1 MLLDRA
7 IRGLLPHKRMMK
19 RGPAITISIIVGVLF
34 AVFFVYPAGT
44 VVKQAFEGT
53 RANGSHYW
61 TMEFFVSVFQNPIYR
76 EGLWNALT
84 LGIVS
89 TLATLAIA
97 FPLALIGHRYDFYGK
112 SLLGVLVLAPMIL
125 PPFVGAVGV
134 KQMLGVNG
142 AFNALLIDSGL
153 MDSAYP
159 HDWLANGRFLG
170 IVLMNALHLYP
181 ILYMNIA
188 AALANL
194 DPAMEQAAENLGC
207 PPWKRFFRITL
218 PLAMPGV
225 FAGASIVFIWAFTE
239 LGVPLVF
246 DYARVAPVQIF
257 DGLKGLDKNPIPYA
271 LTAILLIVA
280 AGVFALS
287 KLIMGRSPL
296 GTAPRPKGRSTA
308 IKVGPWKSAACTLFF
323 TSVFIIA
330 SIPHLGVLLLS
341 LAERWYGTVVPEE
354 LTMRHYVEALGNG
367 LVVPSIQNSLM
378 YAGCA
383 TLLALIIG
391 LSVAWVV
398 VRSDLKAR
406 NLLDAVVM
414 LPLAVPGLVM
424 AFGYLALSQEGKA
437 FHFLVGA
444 GGSPFLLIV
453 VAYAFRRLPYIVRSA
468 VAGLQQSN
476 PALEEAAKSLGA
488 SPLRTLRRVGIPLIG
503 ANLAAG
509 SILAF
514 AFAMLEV
521 SDSLILAQQ
530 AQHYPITKAIY
541 TLLSTLGNGTELA
554 AALGVWAMVF
564 LSVAIMGAAVLG
576 GKRGGMFKV

>member
-1 MLLDRA
+1 
-7 IRGLLPHKRMMK
+7 MK
-19 RGPAITISIIVGVLF
+19 RGHAITITLVITLLF
-34 AVFFVYPAGT
+34 GVFFIYPAGM

-53 RANGSHYW
+53 RADGSH
-61 TMEFFVSVFQNPIYR
+61 FFTLDFFAAVFRNPIYR
-76 EGLWNALT
+76 EGLLNAFA

-89 TLATLAIA
+89 TVVTLAIA
-97 FPLALIGHRYDFYGK
+97 FPLALVGHRYDFFGK
-112 SLLGVLVLAPMIL
+112 PVLGVLILAPMIL

-142 AFNALLIDSGL
+142 ALNALLIKSGL
-153 MDSAYP
+153 MEADLPY
-159 HDWLANGRFLG
+159 DWLANGRFVG

-188 AALANL
+188 AALSNL

-207 PPWKRFFRITL
+207 PPWRRFFRITL

-280 AGVFALS
+280 AVVFAFS
-287 KLIMGRSPL
+287 KLVMGRSPL
-296 GTAPRPKGRSTA
+296 GTAPRPKGRSSSLR
-308 IKVGPWKSAACTLFF
+308 VRGWKSAACSLFF
-323 TSVFIIA
+323 IGVFVIA

-341 LAERWYGTVVPEE
+341 LAGRWYGTVVPDQ
-354 LTMRHYVEALGNG
+354 LTARHYLEALGNG
-367 LVVPSIQNSLM
+367 LVVPSIQNSLL

-383 TLLALIIG
+383 TMIALVIG
-391 LSVAWVV
+391 VSVAWVV
-398 VRSDLKAR
+398 VRSNLKSR
-406 NLLDAVVM
+406 NWLDALVM
-414 LPLAVPGLVM
+414 MPLAVPGLVM
-424 AFGYLALSQEGKA
+424 AFGYLSLSQQGKA

-444 GGSPFLLIV
+444 GGSPFFLIV
-453 VAYAFRRLPYIVRSA
+453 IAYAIRRLPYIVRAA

-476 PALEEAAKSLGA
+476 PALEEAARSLGA
-488 SPLRTLRRVGIPLIG
+488 TPVRTLRRVALPLIG

-509 SILAF
+509 AILAF

-530 AQHYPITKAIY
+530 QQHYPITKAIY

-554 AALGVWAMVF
+554 AALGVWAMIF
-564 LSVAIMGAAVLG
+564 LSAAIMGAAVLG
-576 GKRGGMFKV
+576 GKRGGLFKV

>member
-1 MLLDRA
+1 MSRTKAILLSA
-7 IRGLLPHKRMMK
+7 IVVALL
-19 RGPAITISIIVGVLF
+19 S
-34 AVFFVYPAGT
+34 VFFVYPAGM
-44 VVKQAFEGT
+44 VVRQAFVAT
-53 RANGSHYW
+53 RADGSAAW
-61 TMEFFVSVFQNPIYR
+61 TLEFLLAVFANPVYR
-76 EGLWNALT
+76 EGMWNALA
-84 LGIVS
+84 LGAVS
-89 TLATLAIA
+89 TAVTLLIA
-97 FPLALIGHRYDFYGK
+97 FPLALVGHRWDFTGK
-112 SLLGVLVLAPMIL
+112 SVLGVLVLAPLIL

-142 AFNALLIDSGL
+142 AVNALLIKAGL
-153 MDSAYP
+153 MDAAMP
-159 HDWLANGRFLG
+159 HDWLAHGRFAG
-170 IVLMNALHLYP
+170 IVIMNALHLYP

-194 DPAMEQAAENLGC
+194 DPAMEQAAENLGA
-207 PPWKRFFRITL
+207 PPWKRFLRITL

-225 FAGASIVFIWAFTE
+225 FAGSSLVFIWSFTE

-257 DGLKGLDKNPIPYA
+257 DGLKGLENNPIPYA
-271 LTAILLIVA
+271 LTAILLIISA
-280 AGVFALS
+280 LVFAVA
-287 KLIMGRSPL
+287 KLVLGRSPL
-296 GTAPRPKGRSTA
+296 GTAPRPKGRSSSPR
-308 IKVGPWKSAACTLFF
+308 VRGWRAALCALLF
-323 TSVFIIA
+323 SGVFLVA

-341 LAERWYGTVVPEE
+341 LAGRWYGTIIPDE
-354 LTMRHYVEALGNG
+354 LTLRHYIEALGNG
-367 LVVPSIQNSLM
+367 LVVPSIQNSLL

-383 TLLALIIG
+383 TVVALAVG

-398 VRSDLKAR
+398 VRSRLR
-406 NLLDAVVM
+406 FRGLLDTFVM

-424 AFGYLALSQEGKA
+424 AFGYLALSQQGKP

-444 GGSPFLLIV
+444 GGSPFLLLVI
-453 VAYAFRRLPYIVRSA
+453 AYAIRRLPYIVRAA

-476 PALEEAAKSLGA
+476 PVLEEAAQSLGA
-488 SPLRTLRRVGIPLIG
+488 TPLRAMTRVAIPLIG

-509 SILAF
+509 CILAF

-564 LSVAIMGAAVLG
+564 LSVAIMGAAVLA

>member
-1 MLLDRA
+1 
-7 IRGLLPHKRMMK
+7 MK
-19 RGPAITISIIVGVLF
+19 RNHTLLISFAVCALF
-34 AVFFVYPAGT
+34 AVFFIYPAGM
-44 VVKQAFEGT
+44 VVKQAFEGK
-53 RANGSHYW
+53 RDDGS
-61 TMEFFVSVFQNPIYR
+61 TVFTLEFFLTVFRNPIYR
-76 EGLWNALT
+76 EGLWNAFA
-84 LGIVS
+84 LGVTS
-89 TLATLAIA
+89 TLATLALA
-97 FPLALIGHRYDFYGK
+97 FPLALIAHRYDFYGK
-112 SLLGVLVLAPMIL
+112 KLLGVLVLAPLIL

-134 KQMLGVNG
+134 KQMMGVNG
-142 AFNALLIDSGL
+142 SFNALLIDLGM
-153 MDSAYP
+153 MDAAMPY
-159 HDWLANGRFLG
+159 DWLAHGRFAG
-170 IVLMNALHLYP
+170 IVIMNALHLYP

-225 FAGASIVFIWAFTE
+225 FAGSSIVFIWSFTE

-257 DGLKGLDKNPIPYA
+257 DGLKSLDKNPIPYA

-280 AGVFALS
+280 AVVFMIS
-287 KLIMGRSPL
+287 KLVMGRSPL
-296 GTAPRPKGRSTA
+296 GTAPRPKGRSNSLQLT
-308 IKVGPWKSAACTLFF
+308 GWKSAACAMW
-323 TSVFIIA
+323 FIATFAIA

-341 LAERWYGTVVPEE
+341 SAERWYGTVVPDEF
-354 LTMRHYVEALGNG
+354 TARHYIEALGNG

-383 TLLALIIG
+383 TLVALVIG
-391 LSVAWVV
+391 LCVAWVV
-398 VRSDLKAR
+398 VRSDLKSR
-406 NLLDAVVM
+406 GLLDSLVM
-414 LPLAVPGLVM
+414 MPLAVPGLVM
-424 AFGYLALSQEGKA
+424 AFGYLALSQEGKP
-437 FHFLVGA
+437 FHFLIGA
-444 GGSPFLLIV
+444 GGNPFMLLVI
-453 VAYAFRRLPYIVRSA
+453 AYAIRRLPYVVRAA

-476 PALEEAAKSLGA
+476 PMLEEAAKSLGA
-488 SPLRTLRRVGIPLIG
+488 SPARMLRRIAIPLIG

-530 AQHYPITKAIY
+530 AQHFPITKAIY

>member
-1 MLLDRA
+1 
-7 IRGLLPHKRMMK
+7 
-19 RGPAITISIIVGVLF
+19 
-34 AVFFVYPAGT
+34 
-44 VVKQAFEGT
+44 
-53 RANGSHYW
+53 
-61 TMEFFVSVFQNPIYR
+61 
-76 EGLWNALT
+76 
-84 LGIVS
+84 
-89 TLATLAIA
+89 
-97 FPLALIGHRYDFYGK
+97 
-112 SLLGVLVLAPMIL
+112 
-125 PPFVGAVGV
+125 
-134 KQMLGVNG
+134 MLGVNG
-142 AFNALLIDSGL
+142 LFNSLLIDCGL
-153 MDSAYP
+153 MEISSPY
-159 HDWLANGRFLG
+159 DWLAHGRFTG
-170 IVLMNALHLYP
+170 IVVMNALHLYP

-246 DYARVAPVQIF
+246 DFARVAPVQIF
-257 DGLKGLDKNPIPYA
+257 DGLKGLDRNPIPYA
-271 LTAILLIVA
+271 LTAVLLIVA
-280 AGVFALS
+280 TAVFAFS
-287 KLIMGRSPL
+287 KWLIGRSPL
-296 GTAPRPKGRSTA
+296 GSAPRPKSRSTA
-308 IKVGPWKSAACTLFF
+308 VRLTGWRSAACCLGFMF
-323 TSVFIIA
+323 VFSLA
-330 SIPHLGVLLLS
+330 VIPHLGVVLLS
-341 LAERWYGTVVPEE
+341 LAGRWYGTVLPEE
-354 LTMRHYVEALGNG
+354 FTLRHYAEALGNG
-367 LVVPSIQNSLM
+367 LVVPSIQNSLL
-378 YAGCA
+378 YASGA
-383 TLLALIIG
+383 TAVALVIG
-391 LSVAWVV
+391 LAVAWVV
-398 VRSDLKAR
+398 VRSDLKFR
-406 NLLDAVVM
+406 SVLDAMVM

-437 FHFLVGA
+437 FHFLIGA

-453 VAYAFRRLPYIVRSA
+453 IAYAFRRLPYIVRAA

-488 SPLRTLRRVGIPLIG
+488 TPARMLRRVAIPLIG

-541 TLLSTLGNGTELA
+541 TLMSGLGNGTQLA

-564 LSVAIMGAAVLG
+564 LSVAIMGAAILG
-576 GKRGGMFKV
+576 GKRGGLFRV

>member
-1 MLLDRA
+1 
-7 IRGLLPHKRMMK
+7 MK
-19 RGPAITISIIVGVLF
+19 RGNALAITAVIGVLF
-34 AVFFVYPAGT
+34 AVFFAYPAGM
-44 VVKQAFEGT
+44 VVKQAFEATDADGNT
-53 RANGSHYW
+53 YF
-61 TMEFFVSVFQNPIYR
+61 TLDFITTVFKNPVYR
-76 EGLWNALT
+76 EGLWNALA
-84 LGIVS
+84 LGVVS

-97 FPLALIGHRYDFYGK
+97 FPLALVGHRYDFFGK
-112 SLLGVLVLAPMIL
+112 RVLGVLVLAPLIL

-134 KQMLGVNG
+134 KQMMGVNG
-142 AFNALLIDSGL
+142 AFNALLIKTGL
-153 MDSAYP
+153 MDAAEP
-159 HDWLANGRFLG
+159 FDWLAHGRFMG
-170 IVLMNALHLYP
+170 IVMMNALHLYP

-207 PPWKRFFRITL
+207 PPWKRFCRITL

-225 FAGASIVFIWAFTE
+225 FAGASIVFIWSFTE

-246 DYARVAPVQIF
+246 DYQRVAPVQIF
-257 DGLKGLDKNPIPYA
+257 DGIKGLDRNPIPYA
-271 LTAILLIVA
+271 LTAILLIIAMV
-280 AGVFALS
+280 VFALS
-287 KLIMGRSPL
+287 KLVLGRSPL
-296 GTAPRPKGRSTA
+296 GTAPRPKGRASSLELR
-308 IKVGPWKSAACTLFF
+308 GWKSLACTGLFVG
-323 TSVFIIA
+323 VFAIA
-330 SIPHLGVLLLS
+330 SVPHLGVLLLS
-341 LAERWYGTVVPEE
+341 LAGRWYGTVIPDEF
-354 LTMRHYVEALGNG
+354 TMRHYIEALGNG

-383 TLLALIIG
+383 TLLALVIG
-391 LSVAWVV
+391 LGVAWVV
-398 VRSDLKAR
+398 VRSDLR
-406 NLLDAVVM
+406 FRGVLDTVVM

-444 GGSPFLLIV
+444 GGSPFMLLVI
-453 VAYAFRRLPYIVRSA
+453 AYAIRRLPYIVRSA

-488 SPLRTLRRVGIPLIG
+488 SPARMLRRVAIPLIG

-554 AALGVWAMVF
+554 GALGVWSMVF
-564 LSVAIMGAAVLG
+564 LSVAIMGAAVLS
-576 GKRGGMFKV
+576 GKRGGMFRV

>member
-1 MLLDRA
+1 
-7 IRGLLPHKRMMK
+7 MK
-19 RGPAITISIIVGVLF
+19 RGHAITLSLLVGILF
-34 AVFFVYPAGT
+34 AVFFIYPAAA
-44 VVKQAFEGT
+44 VVTQAFEGT
-53 RANGSHYW
+53 RADDSHHF
-61 TMEFFVSVFQNPIYR
+61 TLEFFAAVFRNPIYR
-76 EGLWNALT
+76 EGLWNAFA
-84 LGIVS
+84 LGIAS
-89 TLATLAIA
+89 TLVTLAIA
-97 FPLALIGHRYDFYGK
+97 FPLALIGHRHDFFGK
-112 SLLGVLVLAPMIL
+112 PALGVLILAPMIL
-125 PPFVGAVGV
+125 PPFVGAVGI

-142 AFNALLIDSGL
+142 ALNALLIQSGL
-153 MDSAYP
+153 VDAEQPY
-159 HDWLANGRFLG
+159 DWLAHGRFAG

-181 ILYMNIA
+181 ILYLNIA

-246 DYARVAPVQIF
+246 DFPRVAPVQIF
-257 DGLKGLDKNPIPYA
+257 DGLKSLDRNPLPYA
-271 LTAILLIVA
+271 LTTVLLVVA
-280 AGVFALS
+280 AAVFAFS
-287 KLIMGRSPL
+287 KRLIGRAPL
-296 GTAPRPKGRSTA
+296 GTAPRPKGRTSSLRPQ
-308 IKVGPWKSAACTLFF
+308 GWKSAACALFF
-323 TSVFIIA
+323 SGVFLIA
-330 SIPHLGVLLLS
+330 AIPHLGVLLLS
-341 LAERWYGTVVPEE
+341 FTDRWYGTVIPDE
-354 LTMRHYVEALGNG
+354 LTVRHYLEALGNG
-367 LVVPSIQNSLM
+367 LVVPSIQNSLL

-383 TLLALIIG
+383 TGVALVIG
-391 LSVAWVV
+391 LAVAWVV
-398 VRSDLKAR
+398 VRSDLKSRGA
-406 NLLDAVVM
+406 LDALVM

-424 AFGYLALSQEGKA
+424 AFGYLALSQQGKA
-437 FHFLVGA
+437 FHFLLGA
-444 GGSPFLLIV
+444 DGSPFLLIV

-488 SPLRTLRRVGIPLIG
+488 TPLRTLRRISIPLIG

-509 SILAF
+509 AILAF

-564 LSVAIMGAAVLG
+564 LSTAIMGAAILG
-576 GKRGGMFKV
+576 GKRGGLFKV

>member
-1 MLLDRA
+1 
-7 IRGLLPHKRMMK
+7 MK
-19 RGPAITISIIVGVLF
+19 RGPALLITAIVTLLF
-34 AVFFVYPAGT
+34 AEFFLYPAGME
-44 VVKQAFEGT
+44 VKQAFEVKNPDEST
-53 RANGSHYW
+53 RFTLDFIIAI
-61 TMEFFVSVFQNPIYR
+61 FKNPIYR
-76 EGLWNALT
+76 EGLWNAFA
-84 LGIVS
+84 LGITS
-89 TLATLAIA
+89 TFATLAIA
-97 FPLALIGHRYDFYGK
+97 FPLALIGHRYDFFGK
-112 SLLGVLVLAPMIL
+112 KALGVLVLAPLIV

-134 KQMLGVNG
+134 KQILGVNG
-142 AFNALLIDSGL
+142 GLNALLIQLGA
-153 MDSAYP
+153 MDASLP
-159 HDWLANGRFLG
+159 FDWLAEGRFAG

-188 AALANL
+188 AALSNL

-257 DGLKGLDKNPIPYA
+257 DGIKGLDKNPIPYA

-280 AGVFALS
+280 AAVFAMS
-287 KLIMGRSPL
+287 KLGLGRSPL
-296 GTAPRPKGRSTA
+296 GTAPRPKSRSDAKTLR
-308 IKVGPWKSAACTLFF
+308 GFKSLACTLVFLTVF
-323 TSVFIIA
+323 LLASV
-330 SIPHLGVLLLS
+330 PHAGVILLS
-341 LAERWYGTVVPEE
+341 LANRWYGTIVPDEF
-354 LTMRHYVEALGNG
+354 TVRHYVEALGNG
-367 LVVPSIQNSLM
+367 LVVPSIQNSLL

-383 TLLALIIG
+383 TLIALAIG
-391 LSVAWVV
+391 LAVAWVV
-398 VRSDLKAR
+398 VRSNLR
-406 NLLDAVVM
+406 FRGLLDALVM

-424 AFGYLALSQEGKA
+424 AFGYLALSQEDKP

-444 GGSPFLLIV
+444 DGNPFFLLVI
-453 VAYAFRRLPYIVRSA
+453 AYAIRRLPYIVRSA

-488 SPLRTLRRVGIPLIG
+488 TPARMLRRVAIPLIG
-503 ANLAAG
+503 ANLMAG

-530 AQHYPITKAIY
+530 TQHYPITKAIY

-564 LSVAIMGAAVLG
+564 LSVAIMGAAILA
-576 GKRGGMFKV
+576 GKRGGLFKV

>member
-1 MLLDRA
+1 MSRSKALALSVIVVALL
-7 IRGLLPHKRMMK
+7 
-19 RGPAITISIIVGVLF
+19 S
-34 AVFFVYPAGT
+34 VFFVYPAAM
-44 VVKQAFEGT
+44 VVRQAFLAT
-53 RANGSHYW
+53 KADGSTAW
-61 TMEFFVSVFQNPIYR
+61 TLEFVASVFANPVYR
-76 EGLWNALT
+76 EGMWNALA
-84 LGIVS
+84 LGLTS
-89 TLATLAIA
+89 TLVTLLIA
-97 FPLALIGHRYDFYGK
+97 FPLALVGHRYDFTGK
-112 SLLGVLVLAPMIL
+112 SVLAVLVLSPLIL

-142 AFNALLIDSGL
+142 AFNALLIRGGL
-153 MDSAYP
+153 MSAETP
-159 HDWLANGRFLG
+159 HDWLAHGRFAG
-170 IVLMNALHLYP
+170 IVIMNALHLYP

-207 PPWKRFFRITL
+207 PPWRRFWRITL

-225 FAGASIVFIWAFTE
+225 FAGSSLVFVWAFTE

-246 DYARVAPVQIF
+246 DYSRVAPVQIF
-257 DGLKGLDKNPIPYA
+257 DGLKGLENNPTPYA
-271 LTAILLIVA
+271 LTALLLIISA
-280 AGVFALS
+280 LVFAFS
-287 KLIMGRSPL
+287 KLVLGRSPL
-296 GTAPRPKGRSTA
+296 GTAPRPKGRSSSLR
-308 IKVGPWKSAACTLFF
+308 VGGWRALACAALYLA
-323 TSVFIIA
+323 VFA
-330 SIPHLGVLLLS
+330 LACIPHLGVVLLS
-341 LAERWYGTVVPEE
+341 LAGRWYGTVIPDEF
-354 LTMRHYVEALGNG
+354 TMSHYLEALGNG
-367 LVVPSIQNSLM
+367 LVVPSIQNSLL

-383 TLLALIIG
+383 TLVALAVG

-398 VRSDLKAR
+398 VRSKLPFR
-406 NLLDAVVM
+406 NLLDTFVM

-424 AFGYLALSQEGKA
+424 AFGFLALSQPGRP

-444 GGSPFLLIV
+444 AGSPFMLLVI
-453 VAYAFRRLPYIVRSA
+453 AYAIRRLPYIVRAA

-476 PALEEAAKSLGA
+476 PVLEEAAQSLGA
-488 SPLRTLRRVGIPLIG
+488 TPARTMRRVALPLIG
-503 ANLAAG
+503 ANLVAG
-509 SILAF
+509 CILAF

-564 LSVAIMGAAVLG
+564 LSVAIMGAAVLA

>member
-1 MLLDRA
+1 
-7 IRGLLPHKRMMK
+7 MK
-19 RGPAITISIIVGVLF
+19 RGTAMTISIIVSVLF
-34 AVFFVYPAGT
+34 AVFFIYPAGV
-44 VVKQAFEGT
+44 VVKQAFEVT
-53 RANGSHYW
+53 RPDGSSHF
-61 TMEFFVSVFQNPIYR
+61 TFEFFSAVFGNPIYR
-76 EGLWNALT
+76 EGLWNAFS

-89 TLATLAIA
+89 TFVTLALA
-97 FPLALIGHRYDFYGK
+97 FPLALIGHRYEFPGK
-112 SLLGVLVLAPMIL
+112 SILGVLVLAPMIL

-142 AFNALLIDSGL
+142 SFNAFLIDCGL
-153 MDSAYP
+153 MQAALP
-159 HDWLANGRFLG
+159 FDWLANGRFTG

-194 DPAMEQAAENLGC
+194 DSAMEQAAENLGC

-246 DYARVAPVQIF
+246 DFARVAPVQIF

-271 LTAILLIVA
+271 LTAILLVAA
-280 AGVFALS
+280 AGVFAIS
-287 KLIMGRSPL
+287 KFVVGRSPL
-296 GTAPRPKGRSTA
+296 GTAPRPKARSA
-308 IKVGPWKSAACTLFF
+308 ALVLSPLKSAACSGFF
-323 TSVFIIA
+323 LAIFLVA
-330 SIPHLGVLLLS
+330 SIPHFGVILLS
-341 LAERWYGTVVPEE
+341 LAGRWYGTVIPDVFT
-354 LTMRHYVEALGNG
+354 LRHYTEALGNG

-383 TLLALIIG
+383 TLLALAIG
-391 LSVAWVV
+391 LAVAWVV
-398 VRSDLKAR
+398 VRSDLKFR
-406 NLLDAVVM
+406 NTLDAIVM

-476 PALEEAAKSLGA
+476 PMLEEAAKSLGA
-488 SPLRTLRRVGIPLIG
+488 TPLRTLRRVAIPLIG

-521 SDSLILAQQ
+521 SDSLILAQR
-530 AQHYPITKAIY
+530 AQHYPVTKAIY
-541 TLLSTLGNGTELA
+541 TLLGTLGNGTELA

-576 GKRGGMFKV
+576 GKRGGLFKG

>member
-1 MLLDRA
+1 
-7 IRGLLPHKRMMK
+7 MK
-19 RGPAITISIIVGVLF
+19 RGPAIFISCVICVLF
-34 AVFFVYPAGT
+34 AVFFIYPAGM
-44 VVKQAFEGT
+44 VVKQAFQGEKGFT
-53 RANGSHYW
+53 LD
-61 TMEFFVSVFQNPIYR
+61 FVAAVFSNPIYR
-76 EGLWNALT
+76 EGLWNSFAIGICATFGALA
-84 LGIVS
+84 L
-89 TLATLAIA
+89 A
-97 FPLALIGHRYDFYGK
+97 FPLALVGHRYDFIGK
-112 SLLGVLVLAPMIL
+112 PALGVLVLAPMIL

-134 KQMLGVNG
+134 KQILGVNG
-142 AFNALLIDSGL
+142 ALNAALVQLGL
-153 MDSAYP
+153 MDASLPY
-159 HDWLANGRFLG
+159 DWLSEGRFAG
-170 IVLMNALHLYP
+170 IVLMISLNLYP

-188 AALANL
+188 AALSNL

-207 PPWKRFFRITL
+207 PPWRRFFRITL

-246 DYARVAPVQIF
+246 DFSRTASVQIF
-257 DGLKGLDKNPIPYA
+257 DGIKGLDKNPIPYA
-271 LTAILLIVA
+271 LTAILLVVA
-280 AGVFALS
+280 AGVFSLS
-287 KLIMGRSPL
+287 KFVMGRSPL
-296 GTAPRPKGRSTA
+296 GTAPRPKGRSSSLRLR
-308 IKVGPWKSAACTLFF
+308 GWKSVLCAMLFLTVFTLAA
-323 TSVFIIA
+323 
-330 SIPHLGVLLLS
+330 IPHAGVLLLS
-341 LAERWYGTVVPEE
+341 LAGRWYGTVIPDEF
-354 LTMRHYVEALGNG
+354 TMRHYIEALGNG

-383 TLLALIIG
+383 TLVALAIG

-398 VRSDLKAR
+398 VRSDLRFR
-406 NLLDAVVM
+406 NALDALVM

-424 AFGYLALSQEGKA
+424 AFGYLALSQEGKP

-444 GGSPFLLIV
+444 GGSPFMLLVI
-453 VAYAFRRLPYIVRSA
+453 AYAIRRLPYVVRSA

-476 PALEEAAKSLGA
+476 PMLEEAAKSLGA
-488 SPLRTLRRVGIPLIG
+488 TPFRMMRRVAIPLIG

-530 AQHYPITKAIY
+530 AEHYPITKAIY

-564 LSVAIMGAAVLG
+564 LSTAIMGAAILG
-576 GKRGGMFKV
+576 GKRGGLFKV